1 MHSNPHQPSMSLL
14 KRVCYPDAHP
24 KTELQPFVNSIV
36 EEILM
41 EDFPKTVV
49 FVRTYNDRSNI
60 YLLLQQKLGDMFT
73 YPRGYP
79 NLADYRKV
87 EMFTRVLIVDKQT
100 QVLSSFSDSETP
112 LKVIVSIVISSSLFS
127 F

>member
-1 MHSNPHQPSMSLL
+1 
-14 KRVCYPDAHP
+14 
-24 KTELQPFVNSIV
+24 
-36 EEILM
+36 M

-100 QVLSSFSDSETP
+100 QVLSSFSDSESP